1 MHDPAACIIEADMA
15 VSTVQILRDQIEN
28 GIVTGEFQPGERLD
42 EMQLASRFGV
52 SRTPIRETLMQLSAI
67 GLVKTRPRRGA
78 VVVEHGPQRV
88 YEMFEVMAELE
99 GLACQLATRRLTE
112 PAKIALLEAHRK
124 CEDAAERG
132 DSDAYYYDNEVFH
145 TAIYTASQSSFLT
158 EQCVALHR
166 RLRPYR
172 RLQLR
177 VRGRLGASLA
187 EHAAVVEAI
196 LSGDAEVAR
205 EKLRSHVAVQGDR
218 FSDLI
223 ASLDQI
229 RKENAAVDRSL

>member
-1 MHDPAACIIEADMA
+1 MHNENEMA
-15 VSTVQILRDQIEN
+15 VNTVQILRDQIEN
-28 GIVTGEFQPGERLD
+28 GIVTGDFRPGERLD
-42 EMQLASRFGV
+42 EVQLATRFGV

-67 GLVKTRPRRGA
+67 GLVEIRPRRGA

-99 GLACQLATRRLTE
+99 GMAGSLAARRLTE
-112 PAKIALLEAHRK
+112 TDRTALLDAHKR
-124 CEDAAERG
+124 CEGSARRG
-132 DSDAYYYDNEVFH
+132 DYDAYYYDNEIFH
-145 TAIYTASQSSFLT
+145 NAIYTASHSVFLA
-158 EQCVALHR
+158 EQCATLHR

-177 VRGRLGASLA
+177 VRGRLEASLS
-187 EHAAVVEAI
+187 EHGDVVKAI
-196 LSGDAEVAR
+196 LSGDTDAAR

-223 ASLDQI
+223 ASLDQMKQA
-229 RKENAAVDRSL
+229 RASV

>member
-1 MHDPAACIIEADMA
+1 MA

-42 EMQLASRFGV
+42 ETQLANRFGV

-67 GLVKTRPRRGA
+67 GLVETRPRRGA

-99 GLACQLATRRLTE
+99 GMACQLATRRLTE
-112 PAKIALLEAHRK
+112 PDRLALLEAHRK
-124 CEDAAERG
+124 CEGAAKRG

-145 TAIYTASQSSFLT
+145 TAIYKASQSVFLA
-158 EQCVALHR
+158 EQCITLHR

-177 VRGRLGASLA
+177 VRGRMNTSLS
-187 EHAAVVEAI
+187 EHAGVVEAI
-196 LSGDAEVAR
+196 LAGDAEAAR
-205 EKLRSHVAVQGDR
+205 EKLRSHVAVQGNR

-223 ASLDQI
+223 ASLEQI
-229 RKENAAVDRSL
+229 RQAKTSADRSL